1 LNNFPIAN
9 PILQAVDI
17 SKSFGGVQAVSGASI
32 DVIPGRITALIG
44 PNGAGKTTLF
54 NILTGMVIPEVGQV
68 LVEGEQLQGKSPHV
82 IARAGVGRTFQGAHV
97 VTRLSVWD
105 NVMLGAIENP
115 GDKLRGF
122 FQPRARKHFD
132 ARSKGRALELLD
144 EVGLTKLKDEYA
156 GNLSGGQ
163 RKLLDF
169 ARAMMAK
176 PRILLLDEPFA
187 GVNPTLRLGLT
198 RLIEKLQSQQ
208 AVTFLLVEHDLPA
221 VMKMSHHV
229 YVMAEGS
236 VIYSGS
242 PDGVLRDQHVVDA
255 YLGPRSGDN
264 R

>member
-1 LNNFPIAN
+1 LNNLSTTN
-9 PILQAVDI
+9 PILQAIDI
-17 SKSFGGVQAVSGASI
+17 FKSFGGVHAVAGASI
-32 DVIPGRITALIG
+32 DVSQGRITALIG

-54 NILTGMVIPEVGQV
+54 NVLTGMVVPDTGQV
-68 LVEGEQLQGKSPHV
+68 LIEGAQFQGKPPHV

-97 VTRLSVWD
+97 VTRMSVWD
-105 NVMLGAIENP
+105 NMMLGAGNNP

-122 FQPRARKHFD
+122 FQPRARKLF
-132 ARSKGRALELLD
+132 SQNTKSRATELLD
-144 EVGLTKLKDEYA
+144 EVGLINLKDEYA

-169 ARAMMAK
+169 ARAMMAH

-198 RLIEKLQSQQ
+198 RLIEKLQSEE

-229 YVMAEGS
+229 YVMAEGG
-236 VIYSGS
+236 VIYSGPPS
-242 PDGVLRDQHVVDA
+242 GVLEDQHVVDA
-255 YLGPRSGDN
+255 YLGPRSWKAS
-264 R
+264 